1 MSSLVTSVVTLE
13 FNGKSLTFLK
23 AQHAPACDS
32 YTNYISDLLSNEA
45 SHKLGCV
52 SNYMMDCLT
61 SHHGALLKMCHVFNC
76 SLTEVL
82 LERNVERAAIS

>member
-1 MSSLVTSVVTLE
+1 MTRVVTLE
-13 FNGKSLTFLK
+13 FRNKSFTFLN
-23 AQHAPACDS
+23 AQHASACDS
-32 YTNYISDLLSNEA
+32 YTNYISDLLSNNA
-45 SHKLGCV
+45 SHKEGCV
-52 SNYMMDCLT
+52 SNYMMDCLS